1 MDIGNVLSRAWQII
15 WKHKVL
21 WIFGI
26 LASCTSSNNF
36 SSNVSYSFDNPYSY
50 SFENYFT
57 QIPDWQVWLIV
68 AAIVLVV
75 LLLVILGIFLGTM
88 GRIGLIRGTLQ
99 SEEGVTTLMFGE
111 LFNGGLPYFWRIF
124 GLNLIVG
131 LALAL
136 AGILAVVIFIL
147 GTVVTLGLGLV
158 CLIPT
163 LCLLVPLGW
172 LVNIFLEQANIAI
185 VVEDLG
191 IMDGLQRGW
200 QVFRE
205 NIGMLIV
212 MGLILVLGVGLIG
225 GFIIGLPVVFF
236 IGPAVFGAIAGTQQ
250 ALQGGIA
257 IAVLCLVA
265 YIPVAIVLNGIL
277 QSYIRSAWTLTYL
290 RLTSQPAVEASPVA

>member
-1 MDIGNVLSRAWQII
+1 
-15 WKHKVL
+15 
-21 WIFGI
+21 
-26 LASCTSSNNF
+26 
-36 SSNVSYSFDNPYSY
+36 
-50 SFENYFT
+50 
-57 QIPDWQVWLIV
+57 
-68 AAIVLVV
+68 
-75 LLLVILGIFLGTM
+75 
-88 GRIGLIRGTLQ
+88 
-99 SEEGVTTLMFGE
+99 
-111 LFNGGLPYFWRIF
+111 
-124 GLNLIVG
+124 
-131 LALAL
+131 
-136 AGILAVVIFIL
+136 
-147 GTVVTLGLGLV
+147 LV

>member
-26 LASCTSSNNF
+26 LASCTSSNTF
-36 SSNVSYSFDNPYSY
+36 SNNISYSIDNRNTYPL
-50 SFENYFT
+50 ENYFA
-57 QIPDWQVWLIV
+57 QIPDWQIWLIV
-68 AAIVLVV
+68 AIIILVV
-75 LLLVILGIFLGTM
+75 LLLVVLGIFLGTM

-99 SEEGVTTLMFGE
+99 SEEGATSLTFGE
-111 LFNGGLPYFWRIF
+111 LFNGGLPYFWRVF

-136 AGILAVVIFIL
+136 GGILVAVIVIFATIL
-147 GTVVTLGLGLV
+147 TLGLGLI
-158 CLIPT
+158 CLIPA
-163 LCLLVPLGW
+163 LCLLAPLGW
-172 LVNIFLEQANIAI
+172 LINIFLEQANIAI

-200 QVFRE
+200 EVFKK

-212 MGLILVLGVGLIG
+212 MGLILVLGVGLLG
-225 GFIIGLPVVFF
+225 GFIIGLPVALF
-236 IGPAVFGAIAGTQQ
+236 IGPAIIGAIAGTQQ

-257 IAVLCLVA
+257 VTVLCLVF

-290 RLTSQPAVEASPVA
+290 RLTSHPLVEAAPAE